1 MRTRVFQRT
10 VILGLIGLG
19 LSLASIPLVR
29 GTTPVSA
36 ASAVPYTDPAANGYI
51 GLCSQQGQQITSGST
66 STAPF
71 AWRAVSSSP
80 AAASYAGPA
89 RTAILMAYQPI
100 QYIAPGDWSGD
111 ALTASAHYSN
121 PDNPMTAATG
131 ADESLGG
138 YMIDF
143 QPKWDGF
150 LQLRIYL
157 GAANE
162 QGYSLHYPTLDIK
175 VTGNTWTAVDG
186 GPVNCASGTA
196 VSFESTLLPASETSG
211 STTTTS
217 RPGRAATTTA
227 QHGATT
233 TTAVAAQQRGN
244 GGSSQP
250 QHSTTSGGSQS
261 AASTHPASSSGAP
274 IGLLIAVAVVVL
286 MIVAATVLLFRS
298 RRRGAHAVPG
308 RLSPGAPGS
317 ADPSPDHI
325 PPTKG
330 TS

>member
-1 MRTRVFQRT
+1 MRTRVLQRT
-10 VILGLIGLG
+10 VILGLVGLG
-19 LSLASIPLVR
+19 LTLASIPFVR

-36 ASAVPYTDPAANGYI
+36 ASAVPYTDPAANGYV
-51 GLCSQQGQQITSGST
+51 GLCNQQGQQITSGST

-71 AWRAVSSSP
+71 AWRAVSSAP
-80 AAASYAGPA
+80 APASYAGPT

-111 ALTASAHYSN
+111 ALTASARYSN
-121 PDNPMTAATG
+121 PANPMTAATG
-131 ADESLGG
+131 ADESLDG
-138 YMIDF
+138 YMIGF
-143 QPKWDGF
+143 QPRWDGF

-196 VSFESTLLPASETSG
+196 VSFESTLLPSSDTSG

-217 RPGRAATTTA
+217 RPSAATTTSRP
-227 QHGATT
+227 GT
-233 TTAVAAQQRGN
+233 TTAVAAQQG
-244 GGSSQP
+244 GTTGSSQP
-250 QHSTTSGGSQS
+250 QHSTTLGPSQS
-261 AASTHPASSSGAP
+261 AGSTHSASSSGAP
-274 IGLLIAVAVVVL
+274 TGLLIAVAAVVL
-286 MIVAATVLLFRS
+286 AIVAAVLLLRS
-298 RRRGAHAVPG
+298 RRRGAHAGIG

-317 ADPSPDHI
+317 AGPSPDHI

>member
-1 MRTRVFQRT
+1 MRARVFQRT

-51 GLCSQQGQQITSGST
+51 GLCNQQGQQITSGST
-66 STAPF
+66 STGPF

-80 AAASYAGPA
+80 APASYAGPT

-121 PDNPMTAATG
+121 PANPMTAATG
-131 ADESLGG
+131 ADESLDG

-143 QPKWDGF
+143 QPRWDGF

-186 GPVNCASGTA
+186 GPVNCTSGTA

-217 RPGRAATTTA
+217 RPGTTTTTPRP
-227 QHGATT
+227 GA
-233 TTAVAAQQRGN
+233 TTAVAAQQ
-244 GGSSQP
+244 GGTTGPSQP
-250 QHSTTSGGSQS
+250 QHSTTLGSSQS

-286 MIVAATVLLFRS
+286 AIVASSVLLFRS
-298 RRRGAHAVPG
+298 RRRGAHAGIG
-308 RLSPGAPGS
+308 RLTPGAPGS